1 MTSPTDRFLL
11 NFLKLHDTLYQR
23 SNGWIGHR
31 LPFSPPMLLLHSVGA
46 KTGQVRTHSL
56 AYYRDG
62 NDYLIVGSN
71 GGAPRNPAWY
81 HNLRAHPDVEI
92 NLGPKRIPVTAHVVL
107 PDDPDYARLW
117 KICDDDNAGRYS
129 AYQKLTTRP
138 IPIVRLVHVIA
149 PRLR

>member
-1 MTSPTDRFLL
+1 MTSLVDRATMALL
-11 NFLKLHDTLYQR
+11 TVHDTLYQR
-23 SNGWIGHR
+23 SNGWIGHH
-31 LPFSPPMLLLHSVGA
+31 LPFAPPMLLLHTIGA
-46 KTGQVRTHSL
+46 KTGQLRTHSL

-62 NDYLIVGSN
+62 DDYLIVGSN
-71 GGAPRNPAWY
+71 GGAPRNSAWY

-92 NLGPKRIPVTAHVVL
+92 NLGPKRLAVTAHVVL

-117 KICDDDNAGRYS
+117 KFCDDKNAGRYS

-138 IPIVRLVHVIA
+138 IPIVRLTPLIV